1 MRRHPQILIA
11 PLQHPVTRD
20 VPLRVRKNDAASG
33 LSGCLRLA
41 LAAALAAGLLACKT
55 ADEAP
60 PRKSAPGVVARLAFP
75 GGGGVAF
82 GVARFQQVEGGVVAT
97 IDLQS
102 GTGGR
107 WRTVIHATG
116 NCTSPN
122 LFSAGPP
129 LLLPGF
135 SAPIEIPVVT
145 TADASGG
152 ATLRIAGLVIDGPA
166 GIIGKSVVVHAGAVG
181 PLDAQPGVPNDRFA
195 CGVIELARPLF

>member
-1 MRRHPQILIA
+1 M
-11 PLQHPVTRD
+11 TRD
-20 VPLRVRKNDAASG
+20 VPLRMRKNDAASG
-33 LSGCLRLA
+33 LSGVLRLA

-60 PRKSAPGVVARLAFP
+60 PRKSEPGLVARLAFP
-75 GGGGVAF
+75 GGGGGVAF
-82 GVARFQQVEGGVVAT
+82 GAARFQQVEGGVVAT
-97 IDLQS
+97 VDLQS

-107 WRTVIHATG
+107 WRMVIHATG

-152 ATLRIAGLVIDGPA
+152 ATVRIAGLAIDGPA
-166 GIIGKSVVVHAGAVG
+166 GIIGKSVVVHAGAAG

>member
-1 MRRHPQILIA
+1 MRRHPQVLIA
-11 PLQHPVTRD
+11 PLRHSVTRG
-20 VPLRVRKNDAASG
+20 VPLRVRRNDAASG
-33 LSGCLRLA
+33 SSGFLRLA
-41 LAAALAAGLLACKT
+41 FGAALAAGLLACKT

-60 PRKSAPGVVARLAFP
+60 PPISKPGLAARLAFP

-82 GVARFQQVEGGVVAT
+82 GSASFRPVEGGVVAT
-97 IDLQS
+97 VDLQS

-145 TADASGG
+145 TPDASGG
-152 ATLRIAGLVIDGPA
+152 AIVRIAGLVLDG
-166 GIIGKSVVVHAGAVG
+166 IVGKSVVIHAGAAG
-181 PLDAQPGVPNDRFA
+181 PLDAQPDVPNNRVA
-195 CGVIELARPLF
+195 CGVIETVRPLF